1 MSAYNRK
8 NITYVDFQSYLEA
21 MEQRLRDDRKEA
33 ADRLEADRKE
43 ATERLTADRK
53 EAAERQRLAE
63 ERLAAERRD
72 FEAKF
77 MEERREARATRNWL
91 IATFITVIIGFSGI
105 FAALLVTIY
114 TIN

>member
-21 MEQRLRDDRKEA
+21 MEQRLRDDRKESA
-33 ADRLEADRKE
+33 NHLKLAE
-43 ATERLTADRK
+43 ERLSADRK

-63 ERLAAERRD
+63 ERLAAECRD